1 MVSLRV
7 FLEDP
12 YSSYASAAFHVLIL
26 LLIVASCASVIL
38 QTMPENHVKPM
49 FSALEALVTV
59 VFSGELL
66 LRLFA
71 AFPDV
76 FALFSALNFLDFVAL
91 APGYATLLGA
101 TAALPKQLRQLL
113 QMAWFLRMARC
124 LKIFQQLHPALFSR
138 KLSGSIRHV
147 FNSSALAILAVLSF
161 LVVVSASLLY
171 LVESDRCEE
180 RGLPCAGF
188 ESIPASFWFS
198 TITLTTVGYGDVY
211 PFTALGRAV
220 AAFLAVCAV
229 ILLSLSAA
237 LLSVNLAAATPSR
250 STQHLEQRE
259 KEMLLDLKK
268 SWDTLAHSLAVANAA
283 NAAAGPTVAAGP
295 TLQLLED
302 KGRSLCFEMQECL
315 SLMLQP
321 H

>member
-1 MVSLRV
+1 MVSLRAFV
-7 FLEDP
+7 EDP

-26 LLIVASCASVIL
+26 LLIVASCTSVIL
-38 QTMPENHVKPM
+38 QTMPEYRENPM

-76 FALFSALNFLDFVAL
+76 FAIFSALNFLDFA
-91 APGYATLLGA
+91 AMTPGYAMLLGG
-101 TAALPKQLRQLL
+101 TAALPKQPRQLL

-124 LKIFQQLHPALFSR
+124 LKISQQLQPASR
-138 KLSGSIRHV
+138 QLSGSIPWHV
-147 FNSSALAILAVLSF
+147 FNSSAVAILAVLSF
-161 LVVVSASLLY
+161 LV
-171 LVESDRCEE
+171 VESDRCEE

-237 LLSVNLAAATPSR
+237 LLSVNLAETKR
-250 STQHLEQRE
+250 TTQQLDQTE
-259 KEMLLDLKK
+259 KEMLLELKK
-268 SWDTLAHSLAVANAA
+268 SWDTLAHSLAVANAQA
-283 NAAAGPTVAAGP
+283 SKVSTTVAGRP

>member
-1 MVSLRV
+1 MVSLRAFV
-7 FLEDP
+7 EDP

-26 LLIVASCASVIL
+26 LLIVASCTSVIL
-38 QTMPENHVKPM
+38 QTMPEYHEQPM
-49 FSALEALVTV
+49 FFALEALVTV
-59 VFSGELL
+59 VFTGELL
-66 LRLFA
+66 VRLFA
-71 AFPDV
+71 ASPDV
-76 FALFSALNFLDFVAL
+76 FAIFSALNFLDFAAL
-91 APGYATLLGA
+91 SPGYAMLLG
-101 TAALPKQLRQLL
+101 AALPKQPQQLL
-113 QMAWFLRMARC
+113 QMAWFLRMPRC
-124 LKIFQQLHPALFSR
+124 LKIAQQLHPALER
-138 KLSGSIRHV
+138 QLSGSMLLHV

-220 AAFLAVCAV
+220 AAFLATCAV

-237 LLSVNLAAATPSR
+237 LLSVNLAETKR
-250 STQHLEQRE
+250 TQQVALDQTE

-268 SWDTLAHSLAVANAA
+268 SWDTLAHSLAVANAQ
-283 NAAAGPTVAAGP
+283 AAKECTVAGRP